1 MTGEFLKFGLVE
13 LNQTFVIQIINTIIL
28 FVALRMLLFKPVSEF
43 MQKRSDSIANS
54 MKDAE
59 TKNVEADELKALYA
73 SKITK
78 AEEEG
83 HQIVREA
90 ALRAEERAAKIVKE
104 AEQDA
109 KDIKA
114 KAELD
119 IQREHEKAMNSL
131 KDDIASMAVM
141 AASKIVE
148 KEMDESSHKMFVKQ
162 FIDRVGDTKWQ
173 N

>member
-28 FVALRMLLFKPVSEF
+28 FVALRMLLFEPVSEF
-43 MQKRSDSIANS
+43 MQKRSDGIANS

-59 TKNVEADELKALYA
+59 TKNVEADELKALYG
-73 SKITK
+73 SKISK

-83 HQIVREA
+83 HQIVRDA
-90 ALRAEERAAKIVKE
+90 ALRAEDRAAKIVKE

-109 KDIKA
+109 KNIKA

-131 KDDIASMAVM
+131 KDEIASLAVM

-148 KEMDESSHKMFVKQ
+148 KEMDESSHKTFVKQ